1 MIDSSHIVDGVIK
14 VSKPFAFEKPLGM
27 RDILPELVRKKQY
40 ATGLIQQVF
49 DRWGYARIETPTLEY
64 FDTVGGLSPTIENKM
79 FKLLDRSGRSL
90 VLRPDFTAPIARVVA
105 SLLKEEPFPIR
116 LSYQGPVYRAQET
129 EAGRDAEFPEVGVEL
144 IGEEAPDAD
153 AEVIALA
160 CAALQEVHI
169 PSFKLAIGHIGLVN
183 AIFNEMMDQDWAR
196 KLRTSLHHKDYVGYK
211 SLVEKGPFSPA
222 ERDVLLAIR
231 TWRGDFSQLENLKNM
246 LDSDRLRREVDD
258 LLELWTC
265 LQLYRVT
272 ERLIFD
278 LSLVSDRAYYTGVFF
293 EAYASSVG
301 FPLGSGGRYDHLLGQ
316 FGRPAPATGFTLKVD
331 RIVEASGLKWPK
343 QEKHVLITYS
353 SREREKAIRLAE
365 ERRQLG
371 QRVTLHRLTE
381 REDELDKAKHR
392 FDEWV
397 RLEQE
402 DEADESRAGR

>member
-1 MIDSSHIVDGVIK
+1 M
-14 VSKPFAFEKPLGM
+14 SKPFAFEKPLGM
-27 RDILPELVRKKQY
+27 RDVLPELVRKKQHV
-40 ATGLIQQVF
+40 TERILRVF
-49 DRWGYARIETPTLEY
+49 DRWGYATIETPTLEY

-129 EAGRDAEFPEVGVEL
+129 EGGRDAEFPEVGVEL

-169 PSFKLAIGHIGLVN
+169 PAFKIAIGHIGLLN
-183 AIFNEMMDQDWAR
+183 ALYEEMMEKELAH
-196 KLRTSLHHKDYVGYK
+196 KLRHALHQKDYVGYRT
-211 SLVEKGPFSPA
+211 LVENGPFTPA
-222 ERDVLLAIR
+222 EKEVLLSVR
-231 TWRGDFSQLENLKNM
+231 TWRGDFNQLSRLKGELN
-246 LDSDRLRREVDD
+246 SARVSKAADD
-258 LLELWTC
+258 LLELFTC
-265 LQLYRVT
+265 LQLYNVT
-272 ERLIFD
+272 DALIFD

-293 EAYASSVG
+293 EMYAAELG

-331 RIVEASGLKWPK
+331 RLLEASRLNWPE
-343 QEKHVLITYS
+343 QAKHVLITYTVS
-353 SREREKAIRLAE
+353 QREEAVRLAE
-365 ERRQLG
+365 ERRRNG
-371 QRVTLHRLTE
+371 ERVTLHRLPE
-381 REDELDKAKHR
+381 GAYDLNGAEKR

-397 RLEQE
+397 RLEKE
-402 DEADESRAGR
+402 EAR

>member
-1 MIDSSHIVDGVIK
+1 VIK

-40 ATGLIQQVF
+40 ATGRIQQVF

-64 FDTVGGLSPTIENKM
+64 FDTVGGLSPTFENKM

-144 IGEEAPDAD
+144 IGEQAPDAD

-160 CAALQEVHI
+160 CAALHEVKI
-169 PSFKLAIGHIGLVN
+169 PTFKIAIGHIGLLN
-183 AIFNEMMDQDWAR
+183 ALFDEMMAEDLAQ
-196 KLRTSLHHKDYVGYK
+196 KLRICLHHKDYVGYK
-211 SLVEKGPFSPA
+211 SLVEKGPFS
-222 ERDVLLAIR
+222 ETEKEILFSIR
-231 TWRGDFSQLENLKNM
+231 TWRGDFAWLERFKYHFNSVKI
-246 LDSDRLRREVDD
+246 SRAVDD
-258 LLELWTC
+258 LVELWTC
-265 LQLYRVT
+265 LALYRVT
-272 ERLIFD
+272 ESLIFD

-293 EAYASSVG
+293 EAYANQVG

-331 RIVEASGLKWPK
+331 RIVEASRLNWPK
-343 QEKHVLITYS
+343 PDKHVLITYT
-353 SREREKAIRLAE
+353 SREREKAVRLAE
-365 ERRQLG
+365 ERRRLG
-371 QRVTLHRLTE
+371 ERVTLHRLTSE
-381 REDELDKAKHR
+381 TGSGLNGAEKR

-397 RLEQE
+397 RLEQGG
-402 DEADESRAGR
+402 GR